1 MKNKSLLYICLVIW
15 VLITLLRVAYHQPW
29 YDEAHAY
36 MLAQNLTIP
45 ELIAEM
51 KYEGHL
57 LVWYLL
63 IMPFAKLKLWYPYP
77 MQILNWFSA
86 FIALLVMWKKAP
98 FHPVTKTI
106 ITFSYPF
113 IAEMPVIAR
122 CYSVG
127 IMLLIII
134 ASLYHKSLKHPI
146 WYAVLILLCANT
158 SVMALFG
165 AAAFGIVF
173 AYDLIRAALKD
184 EVTRKNFRIAFSILA
199 LCAVLVLWQIG
210 GAATYSVMQH
220 GTFWENFASFIY
232 GWYVNHQLVYIK
244 YLFWGILGLTGAFT
258 LPLLFL
264 RNRKLLFI
272 LVFIFSCL
280 LYCFIFRYPGFSQHY
295 IFFWIYLL
303 MIYWLLIEK
312 EGRGTKLMVFAEVI
326 FVLFFGIQLM
336 SKETEMSKALYMS
349 KAHSMYSKILSYVPN
364 SNSRIILTGTAYER
378 VVPYFDNVNIEI
390 YSYSKAAPVNNC
402 VLLEDTPVY
411 QQLEQD
417 MFIPTPSW
425 LKLSVSS
432 DKNNYV
438 IIPNNSEEGS
448 GIIKDNRKR
457 YGLDFVGTLVYDAVL
472 YKVVEIDDYEQK

>member
-1 MKNKSLLYICLVIW
+1 MKLNSKIFGVIVLILW
-15 VLITLLRVAYHQPW
+15 VLITLLRVSHHQPW

-77 MQILNWFSA
+77 MQILNWLSA

-165 AAAFGIVF
+165 ATAFGIVF

-184 EVTRKNFRIAFSILA
+184 EVTRKDFRIVFSILA

-210 GAATYSVMQH
+210 GSLTCAVPKD
-220 GTFWENFASFIY
+220 GTFLINFSSFVFGNSIY
-232 GWYVNHQLVYIK
+232 NIQRTLITKYYIEAAI
-244 YLFWGILGLTGAFT
+244 YLSLICTPIL
-258 LPLLFL
+258 LLIKDKKIF
-264 RNRKLLFI
+264 FI
-272 LVFIFSCL
+272 N
-280 LYCFIFRYPGFSQHY
+280 CFIFCCMMYCFLYKYPGFSQHY
-295 IFFWIYLL
+295 IFFWIYAL
-303 MIYWLLIEK
+303 IVYWLLIEK
-312 EGRGTKLMVFAEVI
+312 CISKTKLMIFAEIVL
-326 FVLFFGIQLM
+326 VLFWGIQFV
-336 SKETEMSKALYMS
+336 SKEIKNTQVYHSESKTMAYAL
-349 KAHSMYSKILSYVPN
+349 KNLAEP
-364 SNSRIILTGTAYER
+364 NSRII
-378 VVPYFDNVNIEI
+378 F
-390 YSYSKAAPVNNC
+390 
-402 VLLEDTPVY
+402 
-411 QQLEQD
+411 
-417 MFIPTPSW
+417 
-425 LKLSVSS
+425 VSS
-432 DKNNYV
+432 SLEPVIPYLEKENFELYSIYRTVPKKMPLYVAYISEAMSDDKTNYLFLEYSGAESDIVLRDNNTLLTL
-438 IIPNNSEEGS
+438 NSVALLRD
-448 GIIKDNRKR
+448 K
-457 YGLDFVGTLVYDAVL
+457 YAL
-472 YKVVEIDDYEQK
+472 YKVAEEQINSEK